1 MLRPQ
6 LVIHAACAP
15 VCVEAAN
22 GIERGEEMRRLAA
35 MALCLI
41 LCGCGTSDDK
51 PVGLEVR
58 PLSAAEQDALRRSFS
73 VALKEPDAAQFKWM
87 PVLVGPK
94 GRPTNYC
101 GLVNGP
107 TAAGT
112 FSGFRKFAAAIAQN
126 SSGAYDHGTIQ
137 HVEGA
142 PAIFEASAGI
152 GDQSAAGN
160 TVELCKS
167 WGYVEFDQAR

>member
-1 MLRPQ
+1 
-6 LVIHAACAP
+6 
-15 VCVEAAN
+15 
-22 GIERGEEMRRLAA
+22 
-35 MALCLI
+35 
-41 LCGCGTSDDK
+41 
-51 PVGLEVR
+51 
-58 PLSAAEQDALRRSFS
+58 
-73 VALKEPDAAQFKWM
+73 M
-87 PVLVGPK
+87 PVLVGPS

-101 GLVNGP
+101 GLINGK
-107 TAAGT
+107 TSTGT
-112 FSGFRKFAAAIAQN
+112 LSGFRKFAAAIAQN
-126 SSGAYDHGTIQ
+126 SSGAFDHGTIQ

>member
-1 MLRPQ
+1 
-6 LVIHAACAP
+6 
-15 VCVEAAN
+15 
-22 GIERGEEMRRLAA
+22 MRCLAA

-41 LCGCGTSDDK
+41 LCGCGTSNDK
-51 PVGLEVR
+51 LVGLEVR
-58 PLSAAEQDALRRSFS
+58 QLSPAEQDALRRSLS
-73 VALKEPDAAQFKWM
+73 QALKEPDAAQFKWM
-87 PVLVGPK
+87 PVLVGPS

-101 GLVNGP
+101 GLINGK
-107 TAAGT
+107 TSTGT
-112 FSGFRKFAAAIAQN
+112 LSGFRKFAAAIAQN
-126 SSGAYDHGTIQ
+126 SSGAFDHGTIQ

-152 GDQSAAGN
+152 GDQSAAGT